1 MRLQSGEDESDAEEE
16 DQTQLQSIETRLLQY
31 DPTFTES
38 DTMQGQAHA
47 KNALIN
53 SFVRGGSDGKYE
65 PEDLRQSH
73 QLHLNVERIRVPE
86 AWFQP
91 SMFALD
97 CAGMGEVA
105 GWLLNGF
112 EEDQR
117 KRMMQVS
124 GRTWSAASSCSP
136 PRPCFHRSMP

>member
-1 MRLQSGEDESDAEEE
+1 
-16 DQTQLQSIETRLLQY
+16 
-31 DPTFTES
+31 
-38 DTMQGQAHA
+38 MQGQVHA

-53 SFVRGGSDGKYE
+53 TFVRGGSDGKYE

-97 CAGMGEVA
+97 CAGLGEIS

-117 KRMMQVS
+117 KRMMQV
-124 GRTWSAASSCSP
+124 R
-136 PRPCFHRSMP
+136 RF